1 MYEQAKKTIEAHTV
15 KNIDVKEDRN
25 SKLLTEKLKKL
36 IPEED
41 AEGKDSLVIFTR
53 CSVVVLKNQG

>member
-1 MYEQAKKTIEAHTV
+1 M

-41 AEGKDSLVIFTR
+41 AEGKDSLVILHD
-53 CSVVVLKNQG
+53 VPWWY